1 MGLLLE
7 ELFGREDFFLIWG
20 DVLKS
25 VEVVIEAHPESEAE
39 AKFPEEE
46 PVEQEQAEPGF
57 RGGGGPPGCH
67 WRH

>member
-7 ELFGREDFFLIWG
+7 ELFGREEFFLIWG